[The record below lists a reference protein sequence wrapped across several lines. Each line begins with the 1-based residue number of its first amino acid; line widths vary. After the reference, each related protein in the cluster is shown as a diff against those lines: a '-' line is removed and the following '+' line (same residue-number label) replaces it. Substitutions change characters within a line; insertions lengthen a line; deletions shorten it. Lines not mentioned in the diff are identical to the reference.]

1 MDEYSFTRSQ
11 RRMRKRSITKRC
23 DEHHNQERRMAYVV
37 VRTYSAG
44 VHVGELV
51 SRKAKEVTLKNARR
65 IWYWKGANTLNEIA
79 LHGVGTGSKVAE
91 PVAKIVLTEAIEI
104 IDATESATAN
114 LRAAQWQK

>member
-1 MDEYSFTRSQ
+1 M
-11 RRMRKRSITKRC
+11 
-23 DEHHNQERRMAYVV
+23 NYVI

-51 SRKAKEVTLKNARR
+51 SRKGKEVTLENARR

-79 LHGVGTGSKVAE
+79 QHGVGAGSKIAE

-104 IDATESATAN
+104 IDASEAAAEN
-114 LRAAQWQK
+114 LRAASWAK